1 MKSNKLKFQSLLLA
15 VILCLF
21 PLSSCATSKENLL
34 EYYSDNENYTEFP
47 GTIKEIY
54 PDGKGNI
61 LLSIVPLYETELIP
75 KWSGNYWDF
84 KLCITNKNLELLEST
99 DFDLSVNSIYSFVSA
114 PRAYYVGWRCPIVEI
129 TDLDK
134 GKTFLS
140 FEKGKAN
147 WLDYINENF

>member
-1 MKSNKLKFQSLLLA
+1 MKNNKLKFQPLLLA

-34 EYYSDNENYTEFP
+34 EYYSDDKNYTEFP

-54 PDGKGNI
+54 PDGEGNI
-61 LLSIVPLYETELIP
+61 LLSIVPLYETELIS
-75 KWSGNYWDF
+75 KWSDNYWSF
-84 KLCITNKNLELLEST
+84 KLCITNKNLELLKST
-99 DFDLSVNSIYSFVSA
+99 DFDLSVNSVYSFVSA
-114 PRAYYVGWRCPIVEI
+114 PRAYYVGWCCPIVEI

-134 GKTFLS
+134 GKTFLF